1 MGGDKREKRERFVDH
16 CQNFVHSRYLLPQ
29 PVVVHHVSA
38 VRVGVLVFTGD
49 LHAPHRFHLFSFS
62 ALRQNIRVFHLL
74 LRHGDVLLENG
85 PDDRLKEGGCGQ
97 GSLIVV
103 EGAVL

>member
-1 MGGDKREKRERFVDH
+1 MGGDKREEGERFVDF

-49 LHAPHRFHLFSFS
+49 LHAPHCFHLFSFN
-62 ALRQNIRVFHLL
+62 ALRQNLKVSHLL

>member
-1 MGGDKREKRERFVDH
+1 MGGDTRERGERFVDY
-16 CQNFVHSRYLLPQ
+16 CQNLVHSRYLLPQ

-49 LHAPHRFHLFSFS
+49 LHAPHCFHLFSFS
-62 ALRQNIRVFHLL
+62 ALRQNLGVFHLL